1 LERGRRQSVAAIE
14 YERIADRRNKPP
26 LEDWDARFDL
36 AGWEPSPEIRV
47 QAPCSLLRP
56 SAFAAVKSQFATIG
70 SVAMLLIGM
79 FDSPFVRRVAV
90 SMKLLGFAF
99 EHANW
104 SVGKDQARIRRYSPL
119 GRVPTLV
126 LEDGEVLIESAA
138 ILDHLDSLVGP
149 DRALVPITGA
159 ARREVLQLMAL
170 AIGAAE
176 KGRELIYERI
186 ARPPQKRHEP
196 WEERCRSQMHGA
208 FGEIER
214 RHLQRPGRWLVG
226 EHLTQADI
234 TLTCAWTFLHEA
246 LALDE
251 GPYPSLTALAD
262 RCEALP
268 EFVAT
273 HMPWFAAKL

>member
-1 LERGRRQSVAAIE
+1 MTRCCRS
-14 YERIADRRNKPP
+14 
-26 LEDWDARFDL
+26 
-36 AGWEPSPEIRV
+36 
-47 QAPCSLLRP
+47 RP
-56 SAFAAVKSQFATIG
+56 SIFRGVKTQFDTIG
-70 SVAMLLIGM
+70 AVAMLLIGM

-104 SVGKDQARIRRYSPL
+104 SVGKDHAQIRRYSPL

-138 ILDHLDSLVGP
+138 ILDHLDSAVGP
-149 DRALVPITGA
+149 ERALVPTTGA
-159 ARREVLQLMAL
+159 ARREVLQLVAL
-170 AIGAAE
+170 TIGAAE
-176 KGRELIYERI
+176 KGLDQIYERI
-186 ARPPQKRHEP
+186 ARPPEKRHEP

-214 RHLQRPGRWLVG
+214 RHDQRPGRWLVG

-234 TLTCAWTFLHEA
+234 TLTCVWTCLHEA
-246 LALDE
+246 LALDD
-251 GPYPSLTALAD
+251 GPYPSLTALAE

-268 EFVAT
+268 EFEAT
-273 HMPWFAAKL
+273 RMPWFAAKL

>member
-1 LERGRRQSVAAIE
+1 
-14 YERIADRRNKPP
+14 
-26 LEDWDARFDL
+26 
-36 AGWEPSPEIRV
+36 
-47 QAPCSLLRP
+47 
-56 SAFAAVKSQFATIG
+56 
-70 SVAMLLIGM
+70 M

-104 SVGKDQARIRRYSPL
+104 SVGKDHAQIRRYSPL

-126 LEDGEVLIESAA
+126 LEDGEVLTESAA
-138 ILDHLDSLVGP
+138 ILDHLDSVVGP
-149 DRALVPITGA
+149 ERALVPTNGA
-159 ARREVLQLMAL
+159 ARRQVLQLMAL

-176 KGRELIYERI
+176 KGRDLIYERI
-186 ARPPQKRHEP
+186 ARPPGKRHEP

-214 RHLQRPGRWLVG
+214 RLVQRPGRWFMG

-234 TLTCAWTFLHEA
+234 TLSCVWACLHDA
-246 LALDE
+246 LALE
-251 GPYPSLTALAD
+251 EVPYPSLVALAD

-273 HMPWFAAKL
+273 RMPWFAAAL

>member
-1 LERGRRQSVAAIE
+1 
-14 YERIADRRNKPP
+14 
-26 LEDWDARFDL
+26 
-36 AGWEPSPEIRV
+36 
-47 QAPCSLLRP
+47 
-56 SAFAAVKSQFATIG
+56 
-70 SVAMLLIGM
+70 MLLIGM

-90 SMKLLGFAF
+90 SLKLLGFEF

-104 SVGKDQARIRRYSPL
+104 SVGKDHTQIRRYSPL

-126 LEDGEVLIESAA
+126 LEDGEVLTESAA
-138 ILDHLDSLVGP
+138 ILDHLDSVVGP
-149 DRALVPITGA
+149 QRALVPANGA
-159 ARREVLQLMAL
+159 ARRQVLQLMAL

-176 KGRELIYERI
+176 KGRDQIYERI
-186 ARPPQKRHEP
+186 VRPSEKRHEP

-214 RHLQRPGRWLVG
+214 WQARRPGRWLVG

-234 TLTCAWTFLHEA
+234 TLTCAWACMRDA
-246 LALDE
+246 LSLE
-251 GPYPSLTALAD
+251 QGPYPSLTALAE

-273 HMPWFAAKL
+273 HMPWFAAKI

>member
-1 LERGRRQSVAAIE
+1 
-14 YERIADRRNKPP
+14 
-26 LEDWDARFDL
+26 
-36 AGWEPSPEIRV
+36 
-47 QAPCSLLRP
+47 
-56 SAFAAVKSQFATIG
+56 
-70 SVAMLLIGM
+70 MLLIGM

-90 SMKLLGFAF
+90 SLKLLGFAF

-104 SVGKDQARIRRYSPL
+104 SVGKDHAQICRYSPL

-126 LEDGEVLIESAA
+126 LEDGEVLTESAA
-138 ILDHLDSLVGP
+138 ILDHLDSVAGP
-149 DRALVPITGA
+149 ERALVPVNGP

-170 AIGAAE
+170 TIGAAE
-176 KGRELIYERI
+176 KGRDVIYERI
-186 ARPPQKRHEP
+186 ARPPEKRYEP

-214 RHLQRPGRWLVG
+214 RHAQHPSGWLVG

-234 TLTCAWTFLHEA
+234 TLTCAWTFLHDA
-246 LALDE
+246 LALDD

-273 HMPWFAAKL
+273 RLPWFAAKF